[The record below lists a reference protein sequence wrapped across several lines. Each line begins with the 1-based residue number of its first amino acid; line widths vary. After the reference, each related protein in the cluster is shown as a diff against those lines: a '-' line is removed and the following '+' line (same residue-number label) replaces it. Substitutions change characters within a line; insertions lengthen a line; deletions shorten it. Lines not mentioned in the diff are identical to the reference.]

1 MHIPRLARGNDIDMS
16 RGSRRG
22 SRQGIVK
29 CSTLPPPRSRR
40 ARCVEP
46 PRRLA
51 LSRRWR
57 GSLDPGNP
65 PSHTARPPSH
75 HGATLDPG
83 WCSPAATA
91 PLIQGGGSPRRR
103 HEGPLP
109 RAEIGGLRRAAAM
122 RASRVRLVRAGSRSG
137 HRPPWP
143 PAAHPCTG
151 RSIPRC
157 RSPPP
162 NGQPQPPTKS
172 RAARRLFLRE
182 EASPPGA
189 SSRSS
194 YSGASG
200 AGMASARRPPLL
212 PHPAPNG
219 S

>member
-1 MHIPRLARGNDIDMS
+1 
-16 RGSRRG
+16 
-22 SRQGIVK
+22 
-29 CSTLPPPRSRR
+29 
-40 ARCVEP
+40 VEP

-75 HGATLDPG
+75 PGATLDPG
-83 WCSPAATA
+83 WCSSAATA

-103 HEGPLP
+103 HEGSLP
-109 RAEIGGLRRAAAM
+109 RAEIGGP
-122 RASRVRLVRAGSRSG
+122 S
-137 HRPPWP
+137 
-143 PAAHPCTG
+143 
-151 RSIPRC
+151 
-157 RSPPP
+157 
-162 NGQPQPPTKS
+162 
-172 RAARRLFLRE
+172 ARRGHARQPGPAGQGRLPIRTPAPLAPGRPSNAPGGAFPGAVPLPQMGSPSRPRSLGRPGDFLRE

-194 YSGASG
+194 YSGASR